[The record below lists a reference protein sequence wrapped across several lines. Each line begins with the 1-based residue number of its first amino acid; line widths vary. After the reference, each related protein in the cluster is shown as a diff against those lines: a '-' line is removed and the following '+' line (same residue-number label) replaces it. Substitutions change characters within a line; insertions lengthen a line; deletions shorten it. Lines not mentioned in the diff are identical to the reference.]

1 MQGVNQVKKLEKFL
15 ICILKGDYAGF
26 IRIQKL
32 VFIKN

>member
-1 MQGVNQVKKLEKFL
+1 MQGVNLVKKIEKFL
-15 ICILKGDYAGF
+15 ICILQGDCAGF